1 MFDIAIIGGGASGMV
16 AAINAKRINHSLK
29 ICILEQLPRIGKK
42 ILATGNGRCNITN
55 IEADTYIYNNPKFV
69 YNSLSKYPPEGVI
82 SFFRSTGLLCVLES
96 EGRAYPMSNNASTV
110 LDCLKTELEHLKI
123 EIKTDY
129 KVNKVKKNNDLF
141 IINDDISAKKILI
154 ATGGKASPSQGSDG
168 SGYDILKAFGHKIIT
183 PYPALVQLKTI
194 ENVKMLKG
202 VRVKA
207 RIKLLCN
214 DKNFDGANGELLFT
228 DYGLSGIAIM
238 DISQCVRDEK
248 YSCIVDTVP
257 KLKEKEISKFITECI
272 KNNPLNTIEN
282 VLSGMMPRKLS
293 QYILKE
299 SQIRSENFV
308 SKLSSDDIK
317 NIIYKIK
324 HLKFN
329 ITESTGFNN
338 AQITTGGA
346 DTNQFNSKTMESKLI
361 KNLYCSGELLDID
374 APCGGYN
381 LQWAWSSGLTAG
393 ESMAK

>member
-257 KLKEKEISKFITECI
+257 KLKEKEITKFITECI